1 MDLYRF
7 EAVLENGVI
16 PVVVVAQS
24 EEQAFRLVEVELE
37 KYFLPLPE
45 VKEISLY
52 EKRKFEK
59 GQHLSFMSKRRCNT
73 KYWKVGRKRV
83 GIPLC
88 SL

>member
-7 EAVLENGVI
+7 EAVLTTGVV

-52 EKRKFEK
+52 EKKK
-59 GQHLSFMSKRRCNT
+59 IRRGAAF
-73 KYWKVGRKRV
+73 V
-83 GIPLC
+83 LDE
-88 SL
+88 